1 MKTKKNFT
9 YGHAIGYGIAIELIL
24 VFVQYLLLTIYH
36 SKNPA
41 SAFSFST
48 EYMMSSGFYIFLI
61 PGFILYATVV
71 FLIMNKFTMAS
82 PAYLFVFLLT
92 AAAIELTFYLSIT
105 ANYQGAF
112 VYSILDK
119 VIGTALGVIGY
130 YAMGEPEVAK

>member
-9 YGHAIGYGIAIELIL
+9 YGHAIGYGIATELVL
-24 VFVQYLLLTIYH
+24 VMVQYLLLTIYQG
-36 SKNPA
+36 KNPT

-48 EYMMSSGFYIFLI
+48 EYMMSTGFYIFLI

-71 FLIMNKFTMAS
+71 FLIMSKFTMAS
-82 PAYLFVFLLT
+82 PVYLLVFLLT
-92 AAAIELTFYLSIT
+92 AAAIEVGFYLSIP

-119 VIGTALGVIGY
+119 VIGSALGVIGY
-130 YAMGEPEVAK
+130 YTMSRPEEAK